1 MRYLAHAVMHRGK
14 TYRQSVVS
22 LNDGVLT
29 IAPFDRELHSTV
41 FVSGIIVVVVADRV
55 TPSVR
60 SRMEAI
66 VRREE
71 LLEVAIR
78 KASRY
83 LASSGLYVDSDDD
96 EPSLL
101 IIER

>member
-14 TYRQSVVS
+14 IYRQSVVS
-22 LNDGVLT
+22 LDGGVLT
-29 IAPFDRELHSTV
+29 IAPFDRELHSTA
-41 FVSGIIVVVVADRV
+41 FVSGIIVVAAAGRV
-55 TPSVR
+55 TPSAR
-60 SRMEAI
+60 SRLEAI

-83 LASSGLYVDSDDD
+83 LDTGGLYVEGDGD
-96 EPSLL
+96 EPVLL

>member
-14 TYRQSVVS
+14 IYRQSVVS
-22 LNDGVLT
+22 LDNGVLT
-29 IAPFDRELHSTV
+29 IAPFDRELHSTA
-41 FVSGIIVVVVADRV
+41 FVSGIIVVVVSGRL
-55 TPSVR
+55 TQSIR

-83 LASSGLYVDSDDD
+83 LDSSGLYVDNDDD
-96 EPSLL
+96 EPALL